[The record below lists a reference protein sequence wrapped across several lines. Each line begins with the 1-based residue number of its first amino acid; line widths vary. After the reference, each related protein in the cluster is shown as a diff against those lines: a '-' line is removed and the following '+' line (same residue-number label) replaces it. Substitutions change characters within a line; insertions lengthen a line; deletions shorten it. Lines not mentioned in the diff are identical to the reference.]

1 MEQVK
6 LSDIVV
12 KSEYLRVDTD
22 ITKLKASLESVGIL
36 NPVVINKNN
45 ELLAGARRFT
55 AAGELGWSEIPVTR
69 VDKGELLEELIS
81 IDENLVRLDLN
92 RMEYENAL
100 RRAKEIYEKLNPEA
114 VGDDLKLSDDELE
127 ELEASLKDEKKQ
139 SFVSMT
145 AEKTGLSKTSIRS
158 AIKRDANSSNTVKEM
173 RKHGELSA
181 SQTNELVRLEPE
193 EQDRLIPHIQHRP
206 VREIK
211 EIIKTIKNEGLDR
224 GVDLANTMETLPR
237 EFSQLRAFTRKMNK
251 TIGKIIAEDITYE
264 GDEAEKI
271 YRQVQLLKDNLEDFL
286 QGGRVEPS
294 TDSYSQPKGELAEE
308 AHPVM

>member
-6 LSDIVV
+6 LSDIIV

-36 NPVVINKNN
+36 NPVVVNKNN
-45 ELLAGARRFT
+45 ELRAGARRFT
-55 AAGELGWSEIPVTR
+55 AAGELGWTEIPVTR

-92 RMEYENAL
+92 KMEYESAL
-100 RRAKEIYEKLNPEA
+100 RRAKEIYEKLSPEA
-114 VGDDLKLSDDELE
+114 INDDLKLSDDELE
-127 ELEASLKDEKKQ
+127 ELEATLGNEKKQ

-158 AIKRDANSSNTVKEM
+158 AIKRDAKSSNTIKEM

-181 SQTNELVRLEPE
+181 SQTNELVKLEPE
-193 EQDRLIPHIQHRP
+193 EQDQLVTHIQHRP

-211 EIIKTIKNEGLDR
+211 EIIKKIKNEGLDR
-224 GVDLANTMETLPR
+224 GVDLANTMETLPK
-237 EFSQLRAFTRKMNK
+237 EFSQLRAFTNKMNK
-251 TIGKIIAEDITYE
+251 TIGKILAEDIKYD
-264 GDEAEKI
+264 GDDAEKI

-294 TDSYSQPKGELAEE
+294 VDEYAHTPTQEE
-308 AHPVM
+308 ETHTVM

>member
-12 KSEYLRVDTD
+12 KSKYLRVDTD

-36 NPVVINKNN
+36 NPVIVNKNN

-55 AAGELGWSEIPVTR
+55 AAGELGWTEIPVTR

-81 IDENLVRLDLN
+81 IDENFVRLDLS

-100 RRAKEIYEKLNPEA
+100 RRAKEIYENLNPEA
-114 VGDDLKLSDDELE
+114 IADDLKLSDDELE
-127 ELEASLKDEKKQ
+127 ALEATIGDQKKQ

-158 AIKRDANSSNTVKEM
+158 AIKRDAKSSKTVKEM

-181 SQTNELVRLEPE
+181 SQTNELVRLEPKD
-193 EQDRLIPHIQHRP
+193 QDRLIAHIQHRP
-206 VREIK
+206 VRELK
-211 EIIKTIKNEGLDR
+211 QIIKAVRDEGLEQ
-224 GVDLANTMETLPR
+224 GVDLANTLETLPK
-237 EFSQLRAFTRKMNK
+237 EFSQLRAFTNKMNK
-251 TIGKIIAEDITYE
+251 TIGKIITEDIRYE
-264 GDEAEKI
+264 GDDAEKI

-286 QGGRVEPS
+286 QGGRGEPS
-294 TDSYSQPKGELAEE
+294 TEKFSQAPAAQEE
-308 AHPVM
+308 SHPIM